1 MSGHLDDA
9 RPPRDAIGD
18 AAEPTLGPGPAVSQ
32 GERRPLVDLGVADR
46 ATRRSRAGGVW
57 SLGHLSICWAV
68 LLVVGAAVVLTGALV
83 SGSRAGWGAV
93 VGTMIVGLFFTFSA
107 VAIAKA
113 GKRSPRL
120 VMPAALGSYLVK
132 IIALGFVLVLIP
144 RDGAIDTRWMA
155 GSVGL
160 GLFCWL
166 GAHMRYVWTTKIFY
180 VDPEAGA
187 ER

>member
-1 MSGHLDDA
+1 M
-9 RPPRDAIGD
+9 
-18 AAEPTLGPGPAVSQ
+18 
-32 GERRPLVDLGVADR
+32 PL
-46 ATRRSRAGGVW
+46 
-57 SLGHLSICWAV
+57 CWAV
-68 LLVVGAAVVLTGALV
+68 LLVAGAALVLAGALV
-83 SGSRAGWGAV
+83 SGSRAGWGAA
-93 VGTMIVGLFFTFSA
+93 VGTMIVGLFFTVSA

-120 VMPAALGSYLVK
+120 VMPAALGSYVVK

-155 GSVGL
+155 GSIGL